1 MTSLQPAD
9 NFSHTCISC
18 SLLLLVLVL
27 VIKNSGPEE
36 FIKFP
41 EKPEFQHYT
50 TSKNNK
56 RKVSRSVYVCLI
68 MITKEC
74 SLACSGEKLVPR
86 FCCILFCVRRRRYW
100 NLVWRLVINL
110 YEEDVEV
117 ICNWIYY
124 DAWGGSGNSCCVFTL

>member
-86 FCCILFCVRRRRYW
+86 FCCIKFRTFVKKMRMRQPF
-100 NLVWRLVINL
+100 L
-110 YEEDVEV
+110 YCIVVQRISSKLYLE
-117 ICNWIYY
+117 ISIYVY
-124 DAWGGSGNSCCVFTL
+124 LY

>member
-86 FCCILFCVRRRRYW
+86 YFVVYFFLRTKKTVLKSCLKIS
-100 NLVWRLVINL
+100 NKLV
-110 YEEDVEV
+110 
-117 ICNWIYY
+117 
-124 DAWGGSGNSCCVFTL
+124 

>member
-86 FCCILFCVRRRRYW
+86 FCCILFLRTKTVLKSCLKIS
-100 NLVWRLVINL
+100 NKLVWRRCRGDMQLNTL
-110 YEEDVEV
+110 
-117 ICNWIYY
+117 WRMRR
-124 DAWGGSGNSCCVFTL
+124 GSGNSCCVFTL

>member
-117 ICNWIYY
+117 ICNWIHY